1 MPAVAADFATFVAT
15 FSTSALASE
24 ATSLAAAFASAATEA
39 AEEEAALPVL
49 EKKFFIESSRLIW
62 VSVCD

>member
-1 MPAVAADFATFVAT
+1 MAT